1 MQLCTWRPIPTRR
14 SLILMN
20 AICAYVEA
28 PSSEGAGGVRPAPGP
43 LAHARVLVCDD
54 DPLVRAAIT
63 EMVEER
69 AGSVIAETDRSRDA
83 IDLIERFEPDVV
95 VVDLGLAQGSGK
107 EIIDFVAA
115 LEHSPRVIVFTS
127 FDGVGISAPPGLV
140 QIVLKPDFE
149 LLGRCL
155 DSPPPEAPRG
165 ERRRPARTVSAPG
178 PREPSGADRADD
190 FYQTLADA
198 QPDDTLV
205 AVSLRGLDAA
215 TVVEQVRR
223 TIRVQDRL
231 VARGHAVVVLLIS
244 GTAAAPDALCR
255 RLAQAIPD
263 IDDRATSRSCGD
275 DPVDAFIAI
284 DHAARG
290 EAC

>member
-1 MQLCTWRPIPTRR
+1 
-14 SLILMN
+14 MN
-20 AICAYVEA
+20 AICAYAEA
-28 PSSEGAGGVRPAPGP
+28 ASSEGAGGLLPAPGT

-54 DPLVRAAIT
+54 DSIVRAAIT

-69 AGSVIAETDRSRDA
+69 DGSVIAETDRSADA

-107 EIIDFVAA
+107 EIIDFVAS
-115 LEHSPRVIVFTS
+115 LEDPPRVVVFTS
-127 FDGVGISAPPGLV
+127 FDGVGITAPVGLV
-140 QIVLKPDFE
+140 QTVLKPDFE

-155 DSPPPEAPRG
+155 DSAPTDQRRG
-165 ERRRPARTVSAPG
+165 ERRKPTRVVPAPADRD
-178 PREPSGADRADD
+178 PSGADRADD

-205 AVSLRGLDAA
+205 SVSLTGLDAP

-231 VARGHAVVVLLIS
+231 VARGHAVIVLLVS

-255 RLAQAIPD
+255 RLVEAIPD
-263 IDDRATSRSCGD
+263 IETRSSSRSCGD

-284 DHAARG
+284 DNAARG
-290 EAC
+290 GAC

>member
-1 MQLCTWRPIPTRR
+1 
-14 SLILMN
+14 MN
-20 AICAYVEA
+20 AICAHVEA

-69 AGSVIAETDRSRDA
+69 DGSVIAETDRSSDA

-107 EIIDFVAA
+107 EIIDHVAA
-115 LEHSPRVIVFTS
+115 FDDPPRVLVFTA
-127 FDGVGISAPPGLV
+127 FDGVGITAPAGVV

-149 LLGRCL
+149 LLGHLL
-155 DSPPPEAPRG
+155 DTAPPDERRG
-165 ERRRPARTVSAPG
+165 ERRKPTRTVPAPG
-178 PREPSGADRADD
+178 PRDPSGADRADD

-205 AVSLRGLDAA
+205 SVSLSGLDAS

-231 VARGHAVVVLLIS
+231 VARGHAVIVLLVS
-244 GTAAAPDALCR
+244 GAAAAPDALCR
-255 RLAQAIPD
+255 RLAEVIPD
-263 IDDRATSRSCGD
+263 IGERVASRSCGD

-284 DHAARG
+284 DDAARSG
-290 EAC
+290 SC